1 MHTTTYIFALLAQE
15 KLSPTNNVFYA
26 LINMIYTSIKVDTEL
41 DNTIVS
47 LKKVMLHYF
56 SFKYLL
62 LRKTSTLGNSPI

>member
-1 MHTTTYIFALLAQE
+1 MHATTDILALLAQE

-26 LINMIYTSIKVDTEL
+26 LINIIFTSIKVDTEL

-56 SFKYLL
+56 SLKYLL
-62 LRKTSTLGNSPI
+62 WSKTSTLGTSPI